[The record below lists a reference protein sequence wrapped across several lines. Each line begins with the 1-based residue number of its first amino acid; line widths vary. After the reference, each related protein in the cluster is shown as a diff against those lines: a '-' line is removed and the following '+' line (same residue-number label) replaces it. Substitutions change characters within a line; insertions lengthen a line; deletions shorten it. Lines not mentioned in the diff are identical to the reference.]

1 MKKFIF
7 LALWLMP
14 WMLQAQTEMVER
26 FYEKYREDERFSRVY
41 ISPKLMQ
48 MAGGFLNANMESNDE
63 DGENLMEL
71 ITKVK
76 GIRILSAEKIDGL
89 PLFNEAMDQL
99 KKEAMSIFGKD
110 LLYEE
115 LMDVRDKESS
125 LKFMVREEGGR
136 IKELLMVSG
145 STSEFTLMSMQG
157 DFTYQD
163 LNMLSENT
171 NLPGMKEYGQA
182 KKQK

>member
-1 MKKFIF
+1 MMKKLIL

-14 WMLQAQTEMVER
+14 WMLQAQTEVIER
-26 FYEKYREDERFSRVY
+26 FYEKYKEDERFSRVY

-48 MAGGFLNANMESNDE
+48 MAGGFLNSNAENGDE
-63 DGENLMEL
+63 DAENLMEL
-71 ITKVK
+71 ITRVK
-76 GIRILSAEKIDGL
+76 GIRILSAEKIGGL
-89 PLFNEAMDQL
+89 SLFNEAMGEL
-99 KKEAMSIFGKD
+99 KKG
-110 LLYEE
+110 LYEE

-145 STSEFTLMSMQG
+145 STNEFTLMSMQG

>member
-7 LALWLMP
+7 LTLWLMP
-14 WMLQAQTEMVER
+14 WMLQAQTEVVER
-26 FYEKYREDERFSRVY
+26 FYEKYKEDERFSRVY

-48 MAGGFLNANMESNDE
+48 MAGGFLNSNTENEDE

-76 GIRILSAEKIDGL
+76 GIRILSAEKIGGL
-89 PLFNEAMDQL
+89 SLFNEAMGEL
-99 KKEAMSIFGKD
+99 EKN
-110 LLYEE
+110 LYEE

-145 STSEFTLMSMQG
+145 STNEFTLMSMQG

-182 KKQK
+182 KNKNE

>member
-1 MKKFIF
+1 MKKTIL
-7 LALWLMP
+7 LALCLLPCW
-14 WMLQAQTEMVER
+14 LQAQTEVIEK
-26 FYEKYREDERFSRVY
+26 FYEKYRQDERFSRVY

-48 MAGGFLNANMESNDE
+48 MAGGFLSSNMEQEDE
-63 DGENLMEL
+63 DAKNLMEL
-71 ITKVK
+71 ITRIK
-76 GIRILSAEKIDGL
+76 GIRILSAEKIGGL
-89 PLFNEAMDQL
+89 SLFDEAMGEL
-99 KKEAMSIFGKD
+99 KKN
-110 LLYEE
+110 LYEE

-145 STSEFTLMSMQG
+145 STSEFTFISMLG

-171 NLPGMKEYGQA
+171 NLPGMEEYGRA

>member
-1 MKKFIF
+1 MKKILF
-7 LALWLMP
+7 LALCLLPWLA
-14 WMLQAQTEMVER
+14 QAQNEVIDQ
-26 FYEKYREDERFSRVY
+26 FYEKYRQDERFSRVY

-48 MAGGFLNANMESNDE
+48 MAGGFLSSNADQKDE
-63 DGENLMEL
+63 DAANLMEL

-76 GIRILSAEKIDGL
+76 GIRILSAEKIGGL
-89 PLFNEAMDQL
+89 ALFNEAMGDL
-99 KKEAMSIFGKD
+99 KTDM
-110 LLYEE
+110 YEE

-125 LKFMVREEGGR
+125 LKFMVREEKGR

-145 STSEFTLMSMQG
+145 STSEFTFMSMQG

-171 NLPGMKEYGQA
+171 NLPGMEAYGRA
-182 KKQK
+182 KKSK

>member
-1 MKKFIF
+1 MIKILF
-7 LALWLMP
+7 LALCLLPWLA
-14 WMLQAQTEMVER
+14 QAQTEVIEQ
-26 FYEKYREDERFSRVY
+26 FYEKYRQDERFSRVY

-48 MAGGFLNANMESNDE
+48 MAGGFLNSNMDQKDE
-63 DGENLMEL
+63 DAENLMEL
-71 ITKVK
+71 ITKIK
-76 GIRILSAEKIDGL
+76 GIRILSAEKIGGL
-89 PLFNEAMDQL
+89 ALFNEAMGDL
-99 KKEAMSIFGKD
+99 KKD
-110 LLYEE
+110 LYEE
-115 LMDVRDKESS
+115 LMDVRDKDSS

-171 NLPGMKEYGQA
+171 NLPGMEEYGRA
-182 KKQK
+182 KKNK

>member
-1 MKKFIF
+1 MMKKLIL

-14 WMLQAQTEMVER
+14 WMLQAQTEVIER
-26 FYEKYREDERFSRVY
+26 FYEKYKEDERFSRVY

-48 MAGGFLNANMESNDE
+48 MAGGFLSSNAENGDE
-63 DGENLMEL
+63 DAENLMEL

-76 GIRILSAEKIDGL
+76 GIRILSAEKIGGL
-89 PLFNEAMDQL
+89 SLFNEAMGEL
-99 KKEAMSIFGKD
+99 KKG
-110 LLYEE
+110 LYEE

-145 STSEFTLMSMQG
+145 STNEFTLMSMQG